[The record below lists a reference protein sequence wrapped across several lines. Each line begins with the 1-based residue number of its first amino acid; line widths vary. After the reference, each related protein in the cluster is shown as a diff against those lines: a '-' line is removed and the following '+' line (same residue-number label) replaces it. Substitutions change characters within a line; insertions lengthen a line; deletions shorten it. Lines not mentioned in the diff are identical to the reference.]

1 MSKATKGRDAM
12 SRKRVRDQ
20 KPGQENGS
28 HEKPASP
35 AINLALSAKRNSK
48 PPVQTGTA
56 RRILSLSQITN
67 NVPSG
72 GVQRSQSVRTAGAK
86 GQRKSSW
93 AGGFSKGYGALNKE
107 NMSLKET
114 EEENMPSPALVSCED
129 PVNVTE
135 SLAGGDEPSDT
146 ETLRRSSHGSRISR
160 GSRGTTVV
168 TESTDNYTGDGDY
181 SDYYD
186 DNQSD
191 LQSDLQSEWTES
203 AVSSN
208 VSSDLGSNLGQE
220 PLNNEVVGYGE
231 TV

>member
-20 KPGQENGS
+20 KPGQVNGS

-35 AINLALSAKRNSK
+35 AVNLALSAKRNTK
-48 PPVQTGTA
+48 PPAQTGTA

-93 AGGFSKGYGALNKE
+93 AGGFPKGYGELNKE

-114 EEENMPSPALVSCED
+114 EEENMPSPALPSCED
-129 PVNVTE
+129 PVDVTE
-135 SLAGGDEPSDT
+135 CLAGSDDPSDT

-160 GSRGTTVV
+160 GSHGSRGTTVV
-168 TESTDNYTGDGDY
+168 TENTDNYTGDGDY
-181 SDYYD
+181 SDYHD
-186 DNQSD
+186 DN
-191 LQSDLQSEWTES
+191 QSEWTES
-203 AVSSN
+203 AVSS
-208 VSSDLGSNLGQE
+208 DLRSNLGPE
-220 PLNNEVVGYGE
+220 TINEVVVHGE
-231 TV
+231 TA

>member
-20 KPGQENGS
+20 KPGQENGVP
-28 HEKPASP
+28 EKPASP
-35 AINLALSAKRNSK
+35 AVNLALSAKRNLK
-48 PPVQTGTA
+48 PPSQAGAA

-67 NVPSG
+67 NVPTG
-72 GVQRSQSVRTAGAK
+72 GVQRSQSVRTAGAR
-86 GQRKSSW
+86 GHRKSSW
-93 AGGFSKGYGALNKE
+93 AGGFSKGYGDLDKE

-114 EEENMPSPALVSCED
+114 EEENMPSPT
-129 PVNVTE
+129 PVMHE
-135 SLAGGDEPSDT
+135 EPAGADDPSDT
-146 ETLRRSSHGSRISR
+146 ETLRRSSHGSRMSR

-203 AVSSN
+203 VVSSNVSSN
-208 VSSDLGSNLGQE
+208 VSSDVGSDLSQE
-220 PLNNEVVGYGE
+220 TLNNEVAA
-231 TV
+231 